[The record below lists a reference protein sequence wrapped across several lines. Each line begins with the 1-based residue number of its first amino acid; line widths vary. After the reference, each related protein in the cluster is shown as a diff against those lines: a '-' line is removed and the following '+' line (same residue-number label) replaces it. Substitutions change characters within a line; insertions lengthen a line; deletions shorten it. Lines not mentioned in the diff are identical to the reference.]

1 MTTVDEALGSNRTTE
16 LRRPWTGYLSAA
28 SPLAAVV
35 AVAILFSVI
44 TPESFLTAGNLRTV
58 LDQAALPLILAM
70 GATFVI
76 LLGAIDLS
84 VEGVMAT
91 SALTFVLLSNNNV
104 NSLDLGIAA
113 PVIAVAAGC
122 LLGALTG
129 MIHTRFKVPS
139 FMVSLGV
146 WYIGLGIATVLFGNQ
161 VPQLTDSA
169 DRDWASAAPL
179 GISNAFVLALVVVA
193 LAAAASRWTRFG
205 RYAFAIGAD
214 EDIARISSVPVNRY
228 KIYIFAAAAIC
239 SGLAGVVGSARL
251 GVGIVDVGSGQLF
264 TTIAA
269 VVVGG
274 TLLSGGQGGIFRSF
288 CGVLLLTVINNGL
301 ILTGVSPN
309 IQQAV
314 SGLVIVLAVVVTGLR
329 SRSRLRVVK

>member
-1 MTTVDEALGSNRTTE
+1 MTTANEVLRPAERRAASTRWASALGG
-16 LRRPWTGYLSAA
+16 L
-28 SPLAAVV
+28 SPLLAIV
-35 AVAILFSVI
+35 AVSILFSIV
-44 TPESFLTAGNLRTV
+44 TPSSFLTAGNLRTI

-84 VEGVMAT
+84 IEGVMAAG
-91 SALTFVLLSNNNV
+91 ALTFVLLSANNINDI
-104 NSLDLGIAA
+104 NLGPLA
-113 PVIAVAAGC
+113 PVIAVALAGV
-122 LLGALTG
+122 LGLFTG
-129 MIHTRFKVPS
+129 LVHTRFKVPS

-146 WYIGLGIATVLFGNQ
+146 WYVGLGIATVLFGNE
-161 VPQLTDSA
+161 VPQLTDAAQRS
-169 DRDWASAAPL
+169 WASATPFWV
-179 GISNAFVLALVVVA
+179 SNAVLIAAGVVI
-193 LAAAASRWTRFG
+193 LAAVAGRWTRFG
-205 RYAFAIGAD
+205 RYAYAIGAD
-214 EDIARISSVPVNRY
+214 EDIARTSSVPVNRY
-228 KIYIFAAAAIC
+228 KVYVFVFAGLC
-239 SGLAGVVGSARL
+239 SGLAGVVGADRL

-274 TLLSGGQGGIFRSF
+274 TLLSGGQGGVFRSV
-288 CGVLLLTVINNGL
+288 CGVFLLVIISNGL
-301 ILTGVSPN
+301 ILSGVSPN

>member
-1 MTTVDEALGSNRTTE
+1 MTTIAEAPQSEGNTRTGPRTSRGLGN
-16 LRRPWTGYLSAA
+16 AA
-28 SPLAAVV
+28 PLAAVLAV
-35 AVAILFSVI
+35 AVLFSLI
-44 TPESFLTAGNLRTV
+44 NPDSFLTTANLRTI
-58 LDQAALPLILAM
+58 LDQAALPLVLAM

-91 SALTFVLLSNNNV
+91 AGLTFVLLSANNV
-104 NSLDLGIAA
+104 NALNLGIAA
-113 PVIAVAAGC
+113 PIVAVIIGGS
-122 LLGALTG
+122 LGLLTG
-129 MIHTRFKVPS
+129 LVHTRFKVPS

-146 WYIGLGIATVLFGNQ
+146 WYIGLGIATVLFGSE
-161 VPQLTDSA
+161 VPQLDA
-169 DRDWASAAPL
+169 NQRGWASATTV
-179 GISNAFVLALVVVA
+179 GISNAFLVAVVVVA

-214 EDIARISSVPVNRY
+214 EDIARVSAVPVARFKVY
-228 KIYIFAAAAIC
+228 VFVFAGLC
-239 SGLAGVVGSARL
+239 SGVAGVIGSDRL

-274 TLLSGGQGGIFRSF
+274 TLLAGGQGGIFRSI

-301 ILTGVSPN
+301 ILSGVSPN
-309 IQQAV
+309 VQQAV
-314 SGLVIVLAVVVTGLR
+314 SGLVIVVAVVVTGLR
-329 SRSRLRVVK
+329 ARSRLRVVK